1 MLSLPNAR
9 SVAVRLGLV
18 GVVGA
23 AVVATS
29 ALAVHEENE
38 YPAGIHAG
46 SCESPGEVVFDLPDL
61 TLLPENA
68 PDEEGRVGAPDAQV
82 VHGLPEDIALAATV
96 DDLLAEDHVVAVFDP
111 EDETTIIACG
121 PIGAYSFDEDQDQLA
136 IGLREF
142 NNSNYTGVALFGFD
156 DEGEDAATETAT
168 ETETETETATATEE
182 ESLSIEVYLVLN
194 TFPVEA
200 TPGATPIG

>member
-9 SVAVRLGLV
+9 SMAVRLGFV
-18 GVVGA
+18 GVIGAVIVG
-23 AVVATS
+23 ATS

-46 SCESPGEVVFDLPDL
+46 SCESPGEVVFDIPDL

-121 PIGAYSFDEDQDQLA
+121 PIGAYSFGEDQDQLA

-156 DEGEDAATETAT
+156 DEEEDPA
-168 ETETETETATATEE
+168 TETETETATATEE
-182 ESLSIEVYLVLN
+182 EGLSIEVYLVLN
-194 TFPVEA
+194 TFPADA